1 MALTNK
7 AGHRIPDG
15 CLWSGRV
22 VLEVTAKDE
31 KGDVLFNNEKEYLGI
46 GLDVDG
52 YMRYGA

>member
-1 MALTNK
+1 VALTNK